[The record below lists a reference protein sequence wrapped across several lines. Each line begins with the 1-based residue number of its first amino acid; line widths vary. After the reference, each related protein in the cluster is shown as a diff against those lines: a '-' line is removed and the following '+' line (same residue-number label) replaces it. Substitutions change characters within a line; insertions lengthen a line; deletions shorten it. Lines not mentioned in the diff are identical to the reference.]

1 MKIFATACA
10 TVALASLAM
19 PAMAQTTVS
28 KAESRMD
35 GKTAPSMTGGT
46 TKMTALE
53 KKQWKACM
61 GMSDSQAANSK
72 KCVELKDRGAGV
84 GSEGM
89 TNDGLPKGK

>member
-1 MKIFATACA
+1 MKLLGTACA
-10 TVALASLAM
+10 MIALASIAV
-19 PAMAQTTVS
+19 PAAAQTTVS
-28 KAESRMD
+28 KAESRAM

-53 KKQWKACM
+53 KKQWKACTA
-61 GMSDSQAANSK
+61 MSDSQAANSK